1 MTKMWRAESRYG
13 VLCYEDTVALEAKAM
28 SKTTAVLLIAV
39 TAIAVGGIA
48 YAAGVAAGRRMPAAS
63 AGVVPTAQP
72 AQSQDP
78 FMPPEQFL
86 GPQQAPGPMPN
97 QPFPN
102 TPGPA
107 PFQAPPQQAP
117 GQPPTLREFIPI
129 PGPGDQQPGQRPGQ
143 QQGDCEPII
152 LFYHNGQLFQLR
164 PGQGPQNGP
173 GRPGTPPEFFHMNP
187 YQGPA
192 IPGLPA
198 PRQDRGPG
206 FSPVN
211 PRS

>member
-1 MTKMWRAESRYG
+1 

-28 SKTTAVLLIAV
+28 SKSTAVLLIAV
-39 TAIAVGGIA
+39 SAIAVGGIA
-48 YAAGVAAGRRMPAAS
+48 YTAGVAAGRTMPAAS

-78 FMPPEQFL
+78 FMPPGPFL
-86 GPQQAPGPMPN
+86 GPQPFKAPA
-97 QPFPN
+97 QP
-102 TPGPA
+102 
-107 PFQAPPQQAP
+107 AP

-164 PGQGPQNGP
+164 PGQGPQDGP

-198 PRQDRGPG
+198 PRPDRGPG